1 MGKIE
6 QNKRRKKEK
15 ILKNAYQLFLKKG
28 IEKTSVSDITK
39 SAGVAKGTFY
49 LYFEDK
55 YEIRDRLITHMASK
69 LFTHA
74 SLALG
79 EKALSSVEDKI
90 IFIANNIIEQ
100 LKENKP
106 LLMFITKNLSWGV
119 FKEAISVLPDEEDVD
134 FFLIYKN
141 IIENSPSVSFKDPEL
156 MLFMIIELVSSTCYS
171 TILYNDPVP
180 IDKLLPY
187 LNDTIR
193 DIIARHKFVTA

>member
-15 ILKNAYQLFLKKG
+15 ILKNAYQLFLKNG

-55 YEIRDRLITHMASK
+55 YEIRDRLITHMASR

-79 EKALSSVEDKI
+79 EKSLSSVEDKI

-119 FKEAISVLPDEEDVD
+119 FKEAISGLPDEEDVD
-134 FFLIYKN
+134 FFSIYKK
-141 IIENSPSVSFKDPEL
+141 IIENSPFVSFKDPEL

-193 DIIARHKFVTA
+193 DIIARHKVLQT